1 MSSRRRLH
9 KRNRLFLGKLL
20 VGRPMHHTCGA
31 STFTK
36 QSFNLL
42 VIVTGSV
49 GVGISCKAR
58 MAFQLNRSAAS
69 EV

>member
-1 MSSRRRLH
+1 
-9 KRNRLFLGKLL
+9 
-20 VGRPMHHTCGA
+20 MHHTCGA